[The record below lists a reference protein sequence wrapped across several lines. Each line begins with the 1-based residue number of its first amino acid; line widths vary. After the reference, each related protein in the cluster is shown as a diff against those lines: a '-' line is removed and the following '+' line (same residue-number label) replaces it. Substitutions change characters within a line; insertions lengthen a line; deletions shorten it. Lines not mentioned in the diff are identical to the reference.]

1 MKYHFVLGEEA
12 ATPIME
18 AISLDEQLQ
27 GSVCVLK
34 DQLNVGPLSKA
45 EEDASSTQPNAGCSA
60 PRACSLESPDQY
72 HVLIPQRSEEGARR

>member
-45 EEDASSTQPNAGCSA
+45 EEDASFADTRNNYWK
-60 PRACSLESPDQY
+60 SLKQNDKNE
-72 HVLIPQRSEEGARR
+72 LILEDLALSLIHI